1 MPDTKV
7 HFTLH
12 SSIAQCPTAQCLGFV
27 MSTPAR
33 ENNTHRNVRETTTSL
48 WYYTAY
54 RIYGPRFFPTKID
67 HIQSWPKKFVLGC
80 VISPLLRQAES
91 RNLGHTFLAN
101 SVGCWEL
108 AYLASMQQ
116 PLHTANIGIWQ
127 KIPHSGGTVTSIVPV
142 RQNGISSFSLSSAP
156 APFFPRERANR
167 PQRFPQSPS
176 DVSSF
181 NIPPPPRPS

>member
-1 MPDTKV
+1 M
-7 HFTLH
+7 H
-12 SSIAQCPTAQCLGFV
+12 
-27 MSTPAR
+27 AR
-33 ENNTHRNVRETTTSL
+33 EQYISVFDVGTVISKLSFLCIPVQCSCTVVRGGSL
-48 WYYTAY
+48 FAG
-54 RIYGPRFFPTKID
+54 RL
-67 HIQSWPKKFVLGC
+67 QSWPKKFVLGC
-80 VISPLLRQAES
+80 VTSPLLRQAES

-101 SVGCWEL
+101 SVGCSEL

-116 PLHTANIGIWQ
+116 PLPTANIGIWQ

-181 NIPPPPRPS
+181 NIPPPPPPS